1 MRESSGIGIF
11 WHCVVL
17 GMREVALAPLRMLPN
32 AHTIPYHA
40 LDHADIVGALG
51 GVVRYPPQRTRAFS
65 SLRRYYDTALI
76 VLYLL
81 AWLLEQ
87 FRVYSRWERPWW
99 AA

>member
-51 GVVRYPPQRTRAFS
+51 V
-65 SLRRYYDTALI
+65 
-76 VLYLL
+76 
-81 AWLLEQ
+81 
-87 FRVYSRWERPWW
+87 
-99 AA
+99 